1 MQQYVKF
8 MENVSKNNVLK
19 IKIIK
24 NLETIAI
31 LQVDTD
37 VQHIV

>member
-1 MQQYVKF
+1 MQWHVTFKEKDFQ
-8 MENVSKNNVLK
+8 SLLK

-31 LQVDTD
+31 
-37 VQHIV
+37 I